1 MVAPALIES
10 DALQDIGAG
19 TRRYLA
25 GRVPVGRLGQA
36 EEVAD
41 LILALV
47 RNPYLT
53 GQSILIDGGIYPR

>member
-1 MVAPALIES
+1 MRCKTLAPAF
-10 DALQDIGAG
+10 AV
-19 TRRYLA
+19 TW
-25 GRVPVGRLGQA
+25 RVPVGRLGRA
-36 EEVAD
+36 EEVVD